1 MFLIGMSLAVSA
13 NTVTAS
19 PYRDTIPG
27 YDEAYLRMYEA
38 IDGAEK
44 SADLSDLKLKDT
56 ELVQLYSD
64 IVASCPEFFYLDSRV
79 AYSYIPQ
86 GMKKVVT
93 TVNFVYRMEGEML
106 EQARQ
111 EYETELTYIVSLV
124 NPSMNETEKA
134 LWVHDYLIA
143 SYAYDESQTIF
154 DAHSLFT
161 QRTGVCQAYSLAYA
175 AVMREL
181 GVEAVMV
188 TSPEMNHAWNLVKIG
203 ENWYHVDLVY
213 DDPTPDRIGRVNH
226 ENFLLDDEG
235 IRQTSPAHH
244 GWISSVKCTDDG
256 YADSIWRDVKT
267 RMVWMDKQWYY
278 IDDGTSALVSSLL
291 DGRYRLEIFEF
302 DQKWS
307 VEGAPGQYW
316 VGVYSGLS
324 DCLGLLFFNTT
335 DTVYTYNPDTGR
347 TEVYL
352 EETDGRIFGSAVCK
366 NVLEYIEAESP
377 DDNAGI
383 LNRFVISDFIPE
395 EKTKPLPFDDVTR
408 LDSCYASVRYVYE
421 HGLFQ
426 GVSSTKFAPDASL
439 TRAMFVT
446 VLGRL
451 CRIDPEEYGSVSYD
465 DVEEGLWYT
474 PYVEWASQ
482 NGIVNGVGNDLF
494 APMGELTREQMYK
507 IVARCGMDLDA
518 GDMDFR
524 DIALFYDDAE
534 DISDWAVYGVS
545 YCMKNG
551 LIAGDG
557 VLAPQA
563 KATREETAVMIH
575 RFALLCGIG

>member
-1 MFLIGMSLAVSA
+1 MRFRFSYLILVLMFLIGMSLAVSA

-188 TSPEMNHAWNLVKIG
+188 TSPEKILRA
-203 ENWYHVDLVY
+203 HV
-213 DDPTPDRIGRVNH
+213 
-226 ENFLLDDEG
+226 
-235 IRQTSPAHH
+235 
-244 GWISSVKCTDDG
+244 
-256 YADSIWRDVKT
+256 
-267 RMVWMDKQWYY
+267 
-278 IDDGTSALVSSLL
+278 
-291 DGRYRLEIFEF
+291 
-302 DQKWS
+302 
-307 VEGAPGQYW
+307 
-316 VGVYSGLS
+316 
-324 DCLGLLFFNTT
+324 
-335 DTVYTYNPDTGR
+335 
-347 TEVYL
+347 
-352 EETDGRIFGSAVCK
+352 
-366 NVLEYIEAESP
+366 
-377 DDNAGI
+377 
-383 LNRFVISDFIPE
+383 
-395 EKTKPLPFDDVTR
+395 
-408 LDSCYASVRYVYE
+408 
-421 HGLFQ
+421 
-426 GVSSTKFAPDASL
+426 
-439 TRAMFVT
+439 
-446 VLGRL
+446 
-451 CRIDPEEYGSVSYD
+451 
-465 DVEEGLWYT
+465 
-474 PYVEWASQ
+474 
-482 NGIVNGVGNDLF
+482 
-494 APMGELTREQMYK
+494 
-507 IVARCGMDLDA
+507 
-518 GDMDFR
+518 
-524 DIALFYDDAE
+524 
-534 DISDWAVYGVS
+534 
-545 YCMKNG
+545 
-551 LIAGDG
+551 
-557 VLAPQA
+557 
-563 KATREETAVMIH
+563 
-575 RFALLCGIG
+575 